1 MIKSTATV
9 FTNSNT
15 KFIYDKIVE
24 NGSREGQKVLLER
37 ILKGTFFFKLTVRRT
52 IEGQFE

>member
-1 MIKSTATV
+1 M

-24 NGSREGQKVLLER
+24 NGSREGQKVLLEI
-37 ILKGTFFFKLTVRRT
+37 ILKMTLTIRRT

>member
-1 MIKSTATV
+1 M

-24 NGSREGQKVLLER
+24 NESREGQKVLLER